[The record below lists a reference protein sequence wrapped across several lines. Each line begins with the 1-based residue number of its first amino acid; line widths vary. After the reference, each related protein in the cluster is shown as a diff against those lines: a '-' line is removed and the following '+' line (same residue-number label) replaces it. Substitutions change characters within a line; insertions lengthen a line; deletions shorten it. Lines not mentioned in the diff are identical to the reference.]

1 MTWLA
6 WHLIRR
12 ISWDPVLGLKCS
24 YVRPVYCQQCP
35 ESTQARETSH
45 QIPKGSFGYLTAD
58 EFRGYPN
65 VYVGI
70 VRAGKLACMCNH
82 STLCFYAQCDPNHSS
97 DNTQQQDERARTAPI
112 SDVSCAASVKRSSTQ
127 HRLTW
132 FEVIPCCLWQ
142 RSYSLICWQSKVLQA
157 QNNQSLLSC
166 NSAAR

>member
-1 MTWLA
+1 MALLRDTCRSSDKVSVCISVAMTWLA

-82 STLCFYAQCDPNHSS
+82 STLCFMHNGTQIIQVTTH
-97 DNTQQQDERARTAPI
+97 DNRMKGQEQHQ
-112 SDVSCAASVKRSSTQ
+112 SVMCHVQ
-127 HRLTW
+127 H
-132 FEVIPCCLWQ
+132 
-142 RSYSLICWQSKVLQA
+142 QSRGAVHNTDSRGL
-157 QNNQSLLSC
+157 
-166 NSAAR
+166 R